1 MPCEKS
7 GEFAQT
13 EHARNLRREA
23 LAQSLISAVI
33 DCDPVDRLPF
43 IEAIHE
49 GLRAGDPIPAFGH
62 IMAQANFWANLASR
76 AERKAYCAA
85 SFARLS
91 PADQSAFLSFAERQV
106 AA

>member
-7 GEFAQT
+7 GEFTQ
-13 EHARNLRREA
+13 EEYARNLRREA
-23 LAQSLISAVI
+23 LAHALISAVI
-33 DCDPVDRLPF
+33 DCDPDDRLPF
-43 IEAIHE
+43 IEAVYE
-49 GLRAGDPIPAFGH
+49 GLRAGQPVPLFGRL
-62 IMAQANFWANLASR
+62 MAEANFWANLASR

-91 PADQSAFLSFAERQV
+91 PADQAAFLSFAERQV